1 MLETQLNFSSTEEG
15 LLHVPFARISSVQK
29 RAFSVVGL
37 SIWNAL
43 PLVLCSLPRTV
54 FQAFLSQLEM
64 VLFGHIV
71 VGSAS
76 EQRPLKRCSTN
87 SHNEWIGMNQINVE
101 SKSNNNDYNS
111 NDGNNMIDF
120 MIIIGLSYFL
130 RGLLDASL
138 DVQYDLFKSAY
149 ASILF
154 QWGLMNQ
161 RAELLHFLSTQP
173 PDLTSTFCKMTLL
186 VIVRVNAHY
195 IAPVDEHSWDVTTQ
209 DQNWR
214 IIVSCEAEA

>member
-1 MLETQLNFSSTEEG
+1 
-15 LLHVPFARISSVQK
+15 
-29 RAFSVVGL
+29 
-37 SIWNAL
+37 
-43 PLVLCSLPRTV
+43 
-54 FQAFLSQLEM
+54 
-64 VLFGHIV
+64 
-71 VGSAS
+71 
-76 EQRPLKRCSTN
+76 
-87 SHNEWIGMNQINVE
+87 MNQINVE

-161 RAELLHFLSTQP
+161 RAELLHFLSTRP

-186 VIVRVNAHY
+186 VIVRVNAHC
-195 IAPVDEHSWDVTTQ
+195 IAPVDEHS
-209 DQNWR
+209 
-214 IIVSCEAEA
+214 